1 VYIKDAG
8 SEPGKVR
15 YALFI
20 GDRRVTTS
28 EKPTITSNCASII
41 NTDIGADIV
50 RIDYDFGNCYEEPG
64 NHVRVAYRIY
74 RKMVDKK
81 FFFGADADN
90 FKLDLLGDLGYD
102 SKSGEVV
109 LRLNST
115 YESPVLI
122 ELLEVSGQLGWNI
135 NERVDEQVKG
145 KGVHTI
151 RVFNSK
157 DLDSNMVNDLVI
169 GYLHYSSA
177 ESGAKKTLRIYRKN
191 IIFSE
196 RE

>member
-1 VYIKDAG
+1 MSVKVKAEVTLEKCRSLLNAVYIKDAG

-81 FFFGADADN
+81 FFFGADADI
-90 FKLDLLGDLGYD
+90 LSSWICSGDLGYD
-102 SKSGEVV
+102 SKSGRSGV
-109 LRLNST
+109 T
-115 YESPVLI
+115 T
-122 ELLEVSGQLGWNI
+122 ELHL
-135 NERVDEQVKG
+135 
-145 KGVHTI
+145 
-151 RVFNSK
+151 
-157 DLDSNMVNDLVI
+157 
-169 GYLHYSSA
+169 
-177 ESGAKKTLRIYRKN
+177 
-191 IIFSE
+191 
-196 RE
+196 